1 MDERRGNTPTIDPD
15 APDGREA
22 PPSSIPPK
30 PRVQRLFRS
39 RRERMIG
46 GVCGG
51 LGEYFNLD
59 PVLFRLGFLI
69 LAFGGAGILAYLAL
83 WLIVPEYPIGAPEL
97 SITSSLDSRSGRV
110 ILAWTLFAFGL
121 LLLANNLGLLSI
133 GNSGQF
139 WPLLLIIAG
148 AALLLNQRSN
158 E

>member
-1 MDERRGNTPTIDPD
+1 MDERRVDTPTIDQD
-15 APDGREA
+15 APEGGE
-22 PPSSIPPK
+22 SSNFVPPK
-30 PRVQRLFRS
+30 PRGQRLFRG

-69 LAFGGAGILAYLAL
+69 LAFSGTGILAYLVL

-110 ILAWTLFAFGL
+110 ILAWALFAFGL
-121 LLLANNLGLLSI
+121 LLLANNLGLFSI
-133 GNSGQF
+133 GSSGQF
-139 WPLLLIIAG
+139 WPLLLIVAG